1 MRPGR
6 AGQPCADDPAR
17 RRAGGPSRRARRQRL
32 AGVLVVLL
40 ALSGHARRPA
50 AEPSELEAAVAEVV
64 LERNGALIA
73 RGSSVVIAAR
83 AEDGAPACYLL
94 TAGHVVKAADAATAI
109 VVALPGE
116 GGRRSVP
123 GELVRRVDRDDRD
136 LALLRAVAPDC
147 RPVPVEPASEWGSE
161 VWLAGFPSRGAARV
175 WPGHLP
181 PPRAAGESRW
191 TIDAGVTEGAS
202 GGGVFD
208 ARTGRLVGLIQGYWT
223 ARLVGPDGAIGGEVA
238 TGRTAVIPLALV
250 RILLGEWG
258 LERLLDE

>member
-1 MRPGR
+1 MWPGR
-6 AGQPCADDPAR
+6 PRDPRTGDLAR
-17 RRAGGPSRRARRQRL
+17 RGSAEAGREAIRRRL
-32 AGVLVVLL
+32 AGVLVALL
-40 ALSGHARRPA
+40 ALSGHTRSA
-50 AEPSELEAAVAEVV
+50 AESSEFEAAVAEVV
-64 LERNGALIA
+64 LERNGTLVA
-73 RGSSVVIAAR
+73 RGSGVVIAAR

-147 RPVPVEPASEWGSE
+147 RPVPVAPASEWGSE

-238 TGRTAVIPLALV
+238 TGRTAVIPLARV
-250 RILLGEWG
+250 RALLGEWG